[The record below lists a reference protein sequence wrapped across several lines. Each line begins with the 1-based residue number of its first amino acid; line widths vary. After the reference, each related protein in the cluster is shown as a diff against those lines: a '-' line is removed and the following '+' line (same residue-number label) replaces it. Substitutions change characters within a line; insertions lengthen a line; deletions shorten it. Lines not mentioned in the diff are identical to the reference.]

1 LSGTVSRMPRPVKTL
16 IALLVCAGALALAAP
31 AQSAAPTPMEQRLIT
46 KINQTRAAHGLRKLR
61 LGPTLQ
67 SGSHAWSRHL
77 MRADSFHHSS
87 QLGAGTGEILAWGT
101 CSWFTPLRAVR
112 MWLNS
117 PSHRALLLRRGFR
130 YVGTGWTAGN
140 WRGYSCVEMA
150 VARFR

>member
-1 LSGTVSRMPRPVKTL
+1 MPGPVKTL

-31 AQSAAPTPMEQRLIT
+31 AQSAAPTPMEKRLIA

-61 LGPTLQ
+61 VGPTLQ
-67 SGSHAWSRHL
+67 RGSHAWSRYL

-87 QLGAGTGEILAWGT
+87 QLRAGTGEILAWGT
-101 CSWFTPLRAVR
+101 CGWFTPLRAVR

-117 PSHRALLLRRGFR
+117 SGHRALLLRPGFR

-140 WRGYSCVEMA
+140 WRGYNCVEMA